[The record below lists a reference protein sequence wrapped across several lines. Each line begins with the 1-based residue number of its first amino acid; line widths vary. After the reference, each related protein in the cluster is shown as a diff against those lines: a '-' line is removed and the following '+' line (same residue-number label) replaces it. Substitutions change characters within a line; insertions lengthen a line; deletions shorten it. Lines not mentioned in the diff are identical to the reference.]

1 MNVLRQK
8 NAILALQVKIFF
20 LLCNFERSYFRLEVQ
35 AELESELPVGK
46 RASFSSASANFSI
59 GEKSLGEKSAT
70 GDDASTRGLAGSIVN
85 YK

>member
-1 MNVLRQK
+1 MTVLW
-8 NAILALQVKIFF
+8 
-20 LLCNFERSYFRLEVQ
+20 YRLEVQ
-35 AELESELPVGK
+35 AEMEGELPTGK

-59 GEKSLGEKSAT
+59 GEKSVGEKSVV